1 MRGPVVARDQAL
13 NFRSMPPIHLIGGG
27 APPISTPSSELSK
40 RMKSAN
46 GLEPEPLLVQGQVS
60 LESLPIW
67 ATQIETARTQVEDA
81 VVALTERFRGIVERL
96 DSALGASRQD
106 TSAQVIA
113 REAEEGA
120 RYLAEVVEALRA
132 IQRSRDDLA
141 QNIRKL
147 VANTEELQRMAADV
161 EQIAFKTNML
171 ALNAA
176 IEAAHAGESGR
187 GFAVVAQ
194 EVRALSVAS
203 RDTGKRITS
212 TVQSISESLLATGAE
227 NERVSIDDKRAVE
240 ASEANIRTVL
250 DRFHQRT
257 QRLTD
262 IAQHAGQESEEI
274 KSEICESL
282 VQLQFQDR
290 VGQILGQVVSSMD
303 HVGKLEP
310 LPASEMDFDDQVTM
324 HMEHMAQGYT
334 TEEQRRNHQG
344 LAVRDVAPQEIT
356 FF

>member
-1 MRGPVVARDQAL
+1 MTHSTALEYEVAATAQAEHA
-13 NFRSMPPIHLIGGG
+13 M
-27 APPISTPSSELSK
+27 
-40 RMKSAN
+40 
-46 GLEPEPLLVQGQVS
+46 VQGQVC
-60 LESLPIW
+60 LDSLPIW
-67 ATQIETARTQVEDA
+67 ATQIETARRQTEDA
-81 VVALTERFRGIVERL
+81 VVALTARFSSIVERL
-96 DSALGASRQD
+96 EAALGASRQD
-106 TSAQVIA
+106 TSAQAIA
-113 REAEEGA
+113 EEAQEGA

-141 QNIRKL
+141 NNIRAL

-227 NERVSIDDKRAVE
+227 NERVSNDDKRAVQ

-257 QRLTD
+257 QRLTA
-262 IAQHAGQESEEI
+262 IAQRAGEESEQI

-290 VGQILGQVVSSMD
+290 VGQILGQVTSSMQKVD
-303 HVGKLEP
+303 LLEP
-310 LPASEMDFDDQVTM
+310 CPSAQMTLEDQVRM
-324 HMEHMAQGYT
+324 HVEQMASSYT
-334 TEEQRRNHQG
+334 TEEQRRNHEG
-344 LAVRDVAPQEIT
+344 LAAQAVAPQEIT